1 MQQLPKLDKATLSKL
16 LLGKNL
22 LAFSGGVDSSALFF
36 TLLANK
42 IPFEVAHVNYQTRV
56 ESDIETA
63 HVKALCEKHS
73 IPCHTFKCKIE
84 NGNFEHK
91 ARNVRYDFF
100 AKILKERDLTSLLTA
115 HQLNDRLEWLLM
127 RLIQGA
133 GVSSLAGFSVCEK
146 WNSWERIRPF
156 GKISKA
162 DLQDFLNINNLPYF
176 HDSSNKES
184 KHLRNYIRHSFSDPL
199 LKMSEKG
206 ISKSLDY
213 LKKDADTLE
222 GLEPKNI
229 KDLWVIDRHNTPSP
243 MIAIDKII
251 KRYGIVMSSGER
263 ENIFEKDGV
272 ISGKIAIGW
281 HLDFIGVAPYVKTFM
296 PKEFKEACRVA
307 KIPPI
312 LRPYMYVKGITPN
325 SLADTL
331 LY

>member
-1 MQQLPKLDKATLSKL
+1 MLQQLPKLDKSTLSKL

-36 TLLANK
+36 TLLAYK

-73 IPCHTFKCKIE
+73 IPCHALVCKIE

-100 AKILKERDLTSLLTA
+100 AKILKERELNSLLTA

-133 GVSSLAGFSVCEK
+133 GVSSLAGFSICE
-146 WNSWERIRPF
+146 SWKSWRRIRPF
-156 GKISKA
+156 GVISKA

-176 HDSSNKES
+176 YDSSNKES
-184 KHLRNYIRHSFSDPL
+184 KYLRNYIRHNFSDPL

-213 LKKDADTLE
+213 LKKDADILQ
-222 GLEPKNI
+222 GVEPKNI
-229 KDLWVIDRHNTPSP
+229 KGLWLIDRHHAPSP

-251 KRYGIVMSSGER
+251 KSHGVVMSSGER
-263 ENIFEKDGV
+263 KSIFEKDGV
-272 ISGKIAIGW
+272 ISGKIAVGW

-296 PKEFKEACRVA
+296 PKEFKEACRIA

-312 LRPYMYVKGITPN
+312 LRPYMYNKKITPE
-325 SLADTL
+325 TL
-331 LY
+331 IHTL